1 MPPAARF
8 RHRNLPLLLLKAREA
23 LMERRRPA
31 LRSHGLSDQQW
42 RVLRVLA
49 DAANAQGLDTG
60 SLARE
65 AHLLGP
71 SLTGVLAR
79 MERDGLV
86 RRQRSDA
93 DARRSVVFATED
105 GLVVASAL
113 RSAVEAQYE
122 ALELQL
128 GQRKLE
134 QLYELLDDLIALQGD
149 DEEDKDPMTED
160 PKAAARAVT
169 SEVTR

>member
-1 MPPAARF
+1 MPGAAPF

-23 LMERRRPA
+23 VMAHRRPA
-31 LRSHGLSDQQW
+31 LRDHGLSDQQW

-49 DAANAQGLDTG
+49 DPANVQGLDTG

-86 RRQRSDA
+86 RRERSEH
-93 DARRSVVFATED
+93 DARRSVVFATEA
-105 GLVVASAL
+105 GVAVASAL
-113 RSAVEAQYE
+113 QTAIEAQYE
-122 ALELQL
+122 ALEAQL
-128 GQRKLE
+128 GQRKLA
-134 QLYELLDDLIALQGD
+134 QLYELLDDLIALQD
-149 DEEDKDPMTED
+149 DQEDEDAMTDES
-160 PKAAARAVT
+160 PAALRRVAR
-169 SEVTR
+169 